1 MSLSYR
7 RKSGKSSNWFS
18 LWWNVGRQWV
28 NALQSIFNSFQEFW
42 KVSRKYVTDFDG
54 SIIYIFCII
63 NVSLFSYIFWHFKV
77 KRHIKLLY
85 IYIYIYIKFLKQD
98 KTILVH
104 LSNIFHGPFLQMFF
118 FKKASLIVNL
128 KPKLRKLYC
137 KTLKVFTY
145 LITLLYSLVTLAY
158 NWEMKKTW
166 VNNNNLSF
174 F

>member
-28 NALQSIFNSFQEFW
+28 NALQFIFNSFQEFW
-42 KVSRKYVTDFDG
+42 KVSRKYVTDFHG
-54 SIIYIFCII
+54 SII
-63 NVSLFSYIFWHFKV
+63 
-77 KRHIKLLY
+77 Y
-85 IYIYIYIKFLKQD
+85 IYIYIYIYFKFLKQD

-118 FKKASLIVNL
+118 FKKASLVVNL
-128 KPKLRKLYC
+128 KPKLRKFYC

-145 LITLLYSLVTLAY
+145 LITQLLHSLVTLAY

-166 VNNNNLSF
+166 FNNNNLSF